1 MRSIVD
7 TISVGMMKKR
17 YWDVLVKSIPLVTV
31 ILPGEKMIMMFENSA
46 SRMKSVGV
54 RMCATCS

>member
-7 TISVGMMKKR
+7 AISIGMMKKR

-31 ILPGEKMIMMFENSA
+31 ILPEKETVIRNKTQK
-46 SRMKSVGV
+46 MKSVGV
-54 RMCATCS
+54 RMCTTCS